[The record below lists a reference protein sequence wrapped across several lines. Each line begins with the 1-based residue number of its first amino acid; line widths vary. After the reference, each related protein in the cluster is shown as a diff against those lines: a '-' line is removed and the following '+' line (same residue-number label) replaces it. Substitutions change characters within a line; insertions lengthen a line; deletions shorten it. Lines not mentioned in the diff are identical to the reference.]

1 MESLLIVGG
10 SSAIVA
16 VFILIGV
23 GIGAKQKGAIVYPMA
38 TA

>member
-10 SSAIVA
+10 GSAIVA

-23 GIGAKQKGAIVYPMA
+23 GIGAKQKPRVLAIA
-38 TA
+38 